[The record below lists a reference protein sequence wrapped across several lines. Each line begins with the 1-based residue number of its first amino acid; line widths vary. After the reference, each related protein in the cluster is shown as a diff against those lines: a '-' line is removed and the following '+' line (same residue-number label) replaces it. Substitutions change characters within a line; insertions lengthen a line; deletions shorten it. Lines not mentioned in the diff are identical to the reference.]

1 MLPPGTRHPAPGTRH
16 PIAHPAPDRAPG
28 TRLRTRHLVIAGT
41 RILRTGALGPLL
53 SHNHYSRMSRHFT
66 RVLTLIAFFGLI
78 VAPTVLAQDVAPA
91 PADFEDAELTTF
103 AEAYLNIELLQ
114 VQYQAEHGD
123 IEDPEQMQ
131 AVQQQFEEEALG
143 VIEKS
148 GLSVE
153 RYGEIIVAAQTNE
166 EFAEGLIERIETV
179 RAQRAG

>member
-1 MLPPGTRHPAPGTRH
+1 MLPPGTRHPTPHLAPGTRH
-16 PIAHPAPDRAPG
+16 PIAHPAPG
-28 TRLRTRHLVIAGT
+28 TFDPART
-41 RILRTGALGPLL
+41 RILRTRALGPLL
-53 SHNHYSRMSRHFT
+53 SHNHYNRMSRHFT
-66 RVLTLIAFFGLI
+66 RVLTLLALFGLI
-78 VAPTVLAQDVAPA
+78 VAPAVMAQDAAPA

-143 VIEKS
+143 VIEES